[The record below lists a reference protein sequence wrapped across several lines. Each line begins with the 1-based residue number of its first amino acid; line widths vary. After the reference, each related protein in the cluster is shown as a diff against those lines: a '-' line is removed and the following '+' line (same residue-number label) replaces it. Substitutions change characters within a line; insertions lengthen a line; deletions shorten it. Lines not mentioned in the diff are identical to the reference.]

1 MAYLV
6 RKLFKREN
14 VEKIGKS
21 DSIDT
26 MYADGPVGEF
36 RTTDGTLSTW
46 SIDSLDKLE
55 DAVLAIVVTSSDISK
70 MDFVIIDT
78 EILDKNG
85 LDYKQTYAG
94 QKIAVPDLQ
103 DTHYDI
109 VGITLH
115 KLFDCT
121 KVLKV
126 VYQNDNNDDIYIVR
140 YAAGEIKDL
149 LNKANS
155 ENRLDLT
162 ILNPKL
168 QKYLKA

>member
-14 VEKIGKS
+14 IEKIGES
-21 DSIDT
+21 DNIDT
-26 MYADGPVGEF
+26 MFADGPVGEF

-46 SIDSLDKLE
+46 IIESLDKLE
-55 DAVLAIVVTSSDISK
+55 DAILAIVVTSTDVSK

-78 EILDKNG
+78 DILDVNG

-94 QKIAVPDLQ
+94 QEIAVPDLQ
-103 DTHYDI
+103 NTHYDI

-115 KLFDCT
+115 KLFNCT
-121 KVLKV
+121 KVFKSI
-126 VYQNDNNDDIYIVR
+126 YQNDNNDETYIVR

-162 ILNPKL
+162 ILNPKM
-168 QKYLKA
+168 QKYLTA